1 MQPYDSLRRKLVRPF
16 LFLGFIVS
24 ALLGL
29 TAFAL
34 ASYLENRAILRS
46 MHVELE
52 SYSHRRSI
60 RPDALPVF
68 STLLQGHF
76 LPADNFPMLKPAPTT
91 AEVLETR
98 SIENV
103 DYTVL
108 TTEIEG
114 RPFALLY
121 DRSHVQHSLASLAL
135 LLLLCTGLMSLVSL
149 LVGLRLSHKIL
160 EPIVRLFEDLSEKS
174 RQVTLTGGPI
184 KFSPE
189 SYPQNELGRL
199 VRELDRFSSRTYGFL
214 QRESFFAAD
223 VSHELRTPVAVI
235 RGAAEV
241 LVELPDLSEGV
252 RQRIATI
259 QRQAVRMTE
268 MLEAML
274 LLAEEGRHCA
284 EHDDPSC
291 AMADVVRDTIADCRA
306 SLADRPVE
314 IISEII
320 DRPRLPVE
328 RSLAYVVISNLL
340 RNACAHT
347 QEGRIVLS
355 LRDHDF
361 TIADTGTGIP
371 EDRFPTLFER
381 HSKGEESR
389 GNGLGLSIVA
399 RVTEMLGWS
408 VTIDSHQGV
417 GTTVRVEFAPPYSRA
432 GGAPIDD

>member
-1 MQPYDSLRRKLVRPF
+1 MQPYDSLHRKLVLPF

-24 ALLGL
+24 ALLSL
-29 TAFAL
+29 IAFGL
-34 ASYLENRAILRS
+34 ASYLENRAILRA

-52 SYSHRRSI
+52 SYSHRRSA

-68 STLLQGHF
+68 SSLLQGHF
-76 LPADNFPMLKPAPTT
+76 LPVTSFPMLKPAPTED
-91 AEVLETR
+91 EVLETR
-98 SIENV
+98 NIENIE
-103 DYTVL
+103 YTVL

-114 RPFALLY
+114 RPFVLLY

-135 LLLLCTGLMSLVSL
+135 LLLLCTGLMSLVSFL
-149 LVGLRLSHKIL
+149 AGLRLSHKTL
-160 EPIVRLFEDLSEKS
+160 QPIIRLLEDLSEKN
-174 RQVTLTGGPI
+174 RQITLTGGPV

-199 VRELDRFSSRTYGFL
+199 VRELDRFSSRTYAFL

-241 LVELPDLSEGV
+241 LVESPELSEGV

-259 QRQAVRMTE
+259 HRQAVRMTE
-268 MLEAML
+268 VLEAML
-274 LLAEEGRHCA
+274 LLAQEGRNDA

-291 AMADVVRDTIADCRA
+291 AMADIVRDTIADCRA
-306 SLADRPVE
+306 SLAGRPVE
-314 IISEII
+314 IISEIEG
-320 DRPRLPVE
+320 RPRLPVE

-361 TIADTGTGIP
+361 TISDTGRGIP

-381 HSKGEESR
+381 YSKGEESQ

-399 RVTEMLGWS
+399 RVTEMLGWT
-408 VTIDSHQGV
+408 VTIDSHEGQG
-417 GTTVRVEFAPPYSRA
+417 TSVRVAFAPPHFRA
-432 GGAPIDD
+432 GEAPGPD